1 MPRRSERLL
10 KRQRLC
16 GETTDTASHGTHL
29 MDLPSDVLVYISQ
42 FLGTQSPKD
51 WNRKHGYYQVHE
63 FIKWLSLCRRSR
75 SLPVPECLVKSLFVH
90 GLATRKS
97 WIVES
102 LLYRPSLQPAHQ
114 SLEYLQ
120 HNFLILYNS
129 KTRSSSMLPILL
141 KNPNFNP
148 LPWLL
153 SGFCLVGDATSVKR
167 LLLDPRID
175 PSADNNSAIAC
186 AFHGEAWNV
195 LELLLNEPRIDPAN
209 YGSLS
214 LILAAHTN
222 KWTVVQKLLTFKNAV
237 DPSFL
242 ESMIFWKAVGAGQ
255 TEIVASLLKDPRVNP
270 AASANLALSVAAADG
285 RLDLVEMLLSVD
297 RVNPSDANNMAL
309 IDAAY
314 EGHLSIVQR
323 LLKDPRFRQTDRGH
337 FALAKAAAKGHIMI
351 VNCLLKDGRFSP
363 SYLDNAALYNAV
375 EYHQYGVAK
384 MILLDPRV
392 RAPHRPL
399 YRALQKQDEFM
410 ITLFLTSETV
420 DPSGELQEAWM
431 ASSDGKRR
439 GYSRLKRDVKR
450 YLLIVLRWKIETHSC
465 L

>member
-1 MPRRSERLL
+1 
-10 KRQRLC
+10 
-16 GETTDTASHGTHL
+16 
-29 MDLPSDVLVYISQ
+29 MDLPTDILVYISQ
-42 FLGTQSPKD
+42 FLGTPSPIDRYK
-51 WNRKHGYYQVHE
+51 KHGYYQVHE
-63 FIKWLSLCRRSR
+63 FFKWLSLCHGTMG
-75 SLPVPECLVKSLFVH
+75 LPIPECLVKSIFVH
-90 GLATRKS
+90 GLTTRKF
-97 WIVES
+97 WIVEA
-102 LLYRPSLQPAHQ
+102 LLDRPSLQPAHQ

-120 HNFLILYNS
+120 HNFLILYNP
-129 KTRSSSMLPILL
+129 KTRSSPMLPILL
-141 KNPNFNP
+141 QNPNFKP

-153 SGFCLVGDATSVKR
+153 SGFCLVGDAASVKL
-167 LLLDPRID
+167 LLLDSRID

-214 LILAAHTN
+214 LILAAHTG
-222 KWTVVQKLLTFKNAV
+222 KWNVVKKLLNFKAVV

-242 ESMIFWKAVGAGQ
+242 ESMIFWKSVGAGQ
-255 TEIVASLLKDPRVNP
+255 TEIVEQLLKDPRVNP
-270 AASANLALSVAAADG
+270 TASANLALSVAAADG

-323 LLKDPRFRQTDRGH
+323 LLKDHRFRQTDRGH
-337 FALAKAAAKGHIMI
+337 FALARAAAKGHILI
-351 VNCLLKDGRFSP
+351 VSCLLRDGRFSP

-375 EYHQYGVAK
+375 EYQRYGVAK
-384 MILLDPRV
+384 LILLDPRV
-392 RAPHRPL
+392 QAPHRAL

-410 ITLFLTSETV
+410 ISLFLTSKAV
-420 DPSGELQEAWM
+420 DPSGELKEAWTT
-431 ASSDGKRR
+431 STDGKRR

-450 YLLIVLRWKIETHSC
+450 
-465 L
+465 